1 MVVNLWD
8 VIDKDIDR
16 FLVCLLSFWLLDY
29 IIIELRKFLD
39 VVFKVRVV
47 CRLLY
52 LIGAVFVVYGF
63 SVFFKSF

>member
-16 FLVCLLSFWLLDY
+16 FLVCLLSLWLLDD

-52 LIGAVFVVYGF
+52 LIGVVLVVYGF